1 MSGNGPVMAKRFL
14 KTSIRIALSAATVAM
29 FACAAHAQSADA
41 VLCDRLAAYPSD
53 PDKPADTKGVA
64 RIAPDDV
71 ATAIKFCK
79 LAASSS
85 KASRRLTFQLGRAYE
100 AGGQSQEAVA
110 AYRKAANQGST
121 SAMASLASLDKG
133 SGGVRSGESRKMFE
147 RAAEAGDP
155 VALNNMAMT
164 YATGD
169 GVPVDYAKARS
180 LFAQAAEGN
189 NADAMFQLGLMT
201 EQGDGGPKDDTA
213 ARVLYEKAATRD
225 HVGALERAG
234 DFALAGRGGSKDE
247 TAAKNYYEKAAALGS
262 QDAKDSLNRMKC
274 KFTIKDKSGKKVTD
288 LCF

>member
-1 MSGNGPVMAKRFL
+1 MTRRSL
-14 KTSIRIALSAATVAM
+14 QISIRIAMSAAIVA
-29 FACAAHAQSADA
+29 AYSCAAHAQSADA

-53 PDKPADTKGVA
+53 PDKPADAKGVA
-64 RIAPDDV
+64 RIAADDV
-71 ATAIKFCK
+71 ATAIKYCK
-79 LAASSS
+79 QAAASA
-85 KASRRLTFQLGRAYE
+85 KASRRLSFQLGRAYE
-100 AGGQSQEAVA
+100 ANGDTQAAIA

-133 SGGVRSGESRKMFE
+133 SGGTRSGESRKMFE

-169 GVPVDYAKARS
+169 GVPVDYVKARS
-180 LFAQAAEGN
+180 LFAQSAEGN

-201 EQGDGGPKDDTA
+201 EQGDGGPKDDAA
-213 ARVLYEKAATRD
+213 ARVLYEKAAARD

-234 DFALAGRGGSKDE
+234 DFALAGRGGSRDE
-247 TAAKNYYEKAAALGS
+247 DAAKRYYEKAAALGS
-262 QDAKDSLNRMKC
+262 EDAKSALNRMKC
-274 KFTIKDKSGKKVTD
+274 KFTIKEKSGKKVTD

>member
-1 MSGNGPVMAKRFL
+1 MAKQLL
-14 KTSIRIALSAATVAM
+14 KISIRIAMSAAFGAGYS
-29 FACAAHAQSADA
+29 CAAHAQSADA

-64 RIAPDDV
+64 RIAADDI
-71 ATAIKFCK
+71 ATAIKYCRQ
-79 LAASSS
+79 AASSA
-85 KASRRLTFQLGRAYE
+85 KASRRLSFQLGRAYE
-100 AGGQSQEAVA
+100 ANGQSQEAIA

-133 SGGVRSGESRKMFE
+133 SGGARSGESRKMFE

-169 GVPVDYAKARS
+169 GVPVDYVKARS

-213 ARVLYEKAATRD
+213 ARALYEKAAARD

-234 DFALAGRGGSKDE
+234 DFNLAGRGGPKNES
-247 TAAKNYYEKAAALGS
+247 AAKTYYEKAAALGS
-262 QDAKDSLNRMKC
+262 DDAKAALNKMKC
-274 KFTIKDKSGKKVTD
+274 PVTLKTKSGQRVTD